1 MRISIAAAYC
11 LITLA
16 VLAPFTG
23 SLNVAAA
30 QRGEET
36 ESFVR
41 GFVRFLAYHEAGHM
55 LMGQIADMNKDP
67 NWTNSD
73 REDYA
78 DRFAMVLLAPDADDP
93 DGVEEIISAAAG
105 WLQVDSSI
113 IRDEPHAPAEVRAV
127 EILCLLYGSDPQNFS
142 MFAEAAPQDRDCP
155 AEYQAIEADIDEVF
169 RDWSGEIGQQIG
181 VYYAPASP
189 TTQEARDFLVNSGV
203 VEDLKDD
210 IEIDFHLTHR
220 TTIQAMSCQGLAKSD
235 TFYTDRKR
243 GATPD
248 QDHFVITLCYEMIA
262 ERLNYGMRGFE
273 STDE

>member
-1 MRISIAAAYC
+1 MRISVATACFSIVLAALVGFSSALKAAA
-11 LITLA
+11 
-16 VLAPFTG
+16 APR
-23 SLNVAAA
+23 S
-30 QRGEET
+30 EET
-36 ESFVR
+36 EAFVR

-67 NWTNSD
+67 DWTNSD

-113 IRDEPHAPAEVRAV
+113 IRDEPHAPAEVRAI
-127 EILCLLYGSDPQNFS
+127 EIICLLYGSDPQNFA
-142 MFAEAAPQDRDCP
+142 MFAEAAPQDRDC
-155 AEYQAIEADIDEVF
+155 AADYQAIEADIDEVF
-169 RDWSGEIGQQIG
+169 RDWSGQFGQQIS
-181 VYYAPASP
+181 VYYAAPTS
-189 TTQEARDFLVNSGV
+189 TTQEAYDFLVNSGI

-210 IEIDFHLTHR
+210 IELDFHLTHR

-262 ERLNYGMRGFE
+262 ERLKYGMRGFE
-273 STDE
+273 DTEE